1 MRQATDAALAQAEP
15 LGLVWINSI
24 YPIVTLGL
32 KDMLKTEARVH
43 CGQEPPPEDDPTC
56 VLLHLGAAKDPTAE
70 WNRLQTLA
78 PGIPVVVFGAQDDL
92 RLARSALRAGAR
104 GFVHF
109 GMQTAQVVRALK
121 VATEGGMAFPRD
133 MLHGL
138 ALGEATPVE
147 MEALTFRQSEILKL
161 VAEGLTNS
169 QIAQRL
175 FLSESTVKQHLR
187 ATYKVLKVRNRT
199 EAARLV
205 RNSVGGTGAYGGSR

>member
-1 MRQATDAALAQAEP
+1 MRQATDAALAKPEP
-15 LGLVWINSI
+15 LGLVWIDSI

-32 KDMLKTEARVH
+32 KDMLKSEARVH
-43 CGQEPPPEDDPTC
+43 CGQKPPPEGDPTC
-56 VLLHLGAAKDPTAE
+56 VLLHLDAAKDPTPE
-70 WNRLQTLA
+70 FSRLQTLA

-109 GMQTAQVVRALK
+109 GMQPAQVVRALE
-121 VATEGGMAFPRD
+121 VAIEGGMAFPRD
-133 MLHGL
+133 LLYGL
-138 ALGEATPVE
+138 VLGEATPVE
-147 MEALTFRQSEILKL
+147 MEALTFRQSEIMKL

-187 ATYKVLKVRNRT
+187 AAYKVLKVRNRT

-205 RNSVGGTGAYGGSR
+205 RSSVGGTGA